1 MLSLQFVYVPKLWQ
15 CLHLSGSSWAHL
27 SLGPEWRKFGLC
39 RRDRM
44 GSFAAAEPVAATA
57 ADLAA
62 FALALALVL
71 AAVAVATAGIALP
84 TTLTASV
91 AAAARLPRSGDFC
104 KGILQVSL
112 QSAKHA
118 TTTRR
123 KV

>member
-62 FALALALVL
+62 FALALAATAAKPFAAI
-71 AAVAVATAGIALP
+71 AAVPATAN
-84 TTLTASV
+84 
-91 AAAARLPRSGDFC
+91 LPRSGDFC

-112 QSAKHA
+112 QSAKYA
-118 TTTRR
+118 TTARR